1 MLGWRNHFYNLLN
14 VQGVNDVGQ
23 TQMRIAEPQVPE
35 PSAFEVE
42 MTTEKLKSHKSH
54 AIDQKPAEL
63 VEAGGRT
70 IRFEIHKPIISI
82 WSKKELSEHW
92 KDSIIVPT
100 CKKSEKIDCSNNG
113 GIPILSTMYKI
124 LSNILLSRLTPHAEE
139 IIMDYQ
145 CEF

>member
-1 MLGWRNHFYNLLN
+1 MEYRTAKSDELQTNRKVKNIRDVRQTEMETAELGPR
-14 VQGVNDVGQ
+14 
-23 TQMRIAEPQVPE
+23 
-35 PSAFEVE
+35 AFEVE